1 LQAADISAVKG
12 SRSTG
17 REPFAYARLRPWA
30 WYTLILILASICV
43 FGGVAADPGGQ
54 VSAGNDD
61 SSLFIW
67 WLGHG
72 AEVLAGFL
80 GFGDGSV
87 AAGEGFLFTDAMNA
101 LGGGVNGAWNT
112 SLTGI
117 AIVLAPL
124 TWVAG
129 PIIAYNVLILA
140 IPVLN
145 SLATAVLFTRFLRRG
160 PAFAAA
166 AGVGFS
172 SYTIAQLSGHPNLA
186 FAIAPPLVAAL
197 VLTLLAGPRP
207 GPGQDAGAHP
217 TDAAGVERSGDTR
230 VLGRRTWLLGLG
242 LGAVLGFQFY
252 VSTEVLAGT
261 FIAFLCLMLGLVLC
275 GRSLLTRIGWLR
287 LGAGG
292 LLGAGIALIC
302 ALPLLLTMAGPNA
315 PSGAIRPHGVWNT
328 DLLDPVVPA
337 SPTLIGAGES
347 PLPRVMDIDGA
358 EIGAYVGIPALLAAA
373 IIVLAFARRST
384 AVRVA
389 AVTGLL
395 VFVLSLGSPVLL
407 GGSVL
412 VPTGPFAVI
421 EAIPVLNNV
430 LPMRLVLH
438 STIALFAILGWGLQ
452 WALTARRRPR
462 GIAMLGLLAVA
473 AVVVLPGV
481 QPAREVYVPEFY
493 RSSIA
498 EVIPAGSVVKTLPR
512 PLAWAEPHADE
523 AMVWQS
529 VADFRYRET
538 GGYFIGSSPDSP
550 VTYAAPEDGLDTAL
564 RPTIFAGAPMPAADD
579 PAVAAGIASLRDA
592 GVDFVV
598 IAPEAP
604 LATGGPGEL
613 EALLTA
619 HLGQPVFADEG
630 VVVFRVSGSSS

>member
-1 LQAADISAVKG
+1 MKG

-30 WYTLILILASICV
+30 WYTLILTLASVCV

-72 AEVLAGFL
+72 AEVLAGLL

-87 AAGEGFLFTDAMNA
+87 AAGEGFLYTDAMNA

-117 AIVLAPL
+117 AIVLAPI

-160 PAFAAA
+160 PAFTAA

-186 FAIAPPLVAAL
+186 FAIAPPLVAAIAL
-197 VLTLLAGPRP
+197 ALLAGPQRP
-207 GPGQDAGAHP
+207 NPGESADAL
-217 TDAAGVERSGDTR
+217 S
-230 VLGRRTWLLGLG
+230 RRTWLLGVG

-261 FIAFLCLMLGLVLC
+261 FIAFLCLMLGLIVG
-275 GRSLLTRIGWLR
+275 GRSLLTRAGWLR

-328 DLLDPVVPA
+328 DLLDPIIPA
-337 SPTLIGAGES
+337 SPTLLGFGES

-373 IIVLAFARRST
+373 VIVLAFARR
-384 AVRVA
+384 AVPVRVA
-389 AVTGLL
+389 AVTGIL

-412 VPTGPFAVI
+412 VPTGPFALI

-462 GIAMLGLLAVA
+462 GIAMLGLLAIS

-529 VADFRYRET
+529 VSDFRYRET
-538 GGYFIGSSPDSP
+538 GGYFIGSSPESP
-550 VTYAAPEDGLDTAL
+550 VTYAAPDDGLDEAL
-564 RPTIFAGAPMPAADD
+564 RPTIFDGAPMPSADD
-579 PAVAAGIASLRDA
+579 PAVVAGIASLRDA

-613 EALLTA
+613 EGLLTA
-619 HLGQPVFADEG
+619 ALGTPVFADEG
-630 VVVFRVSGSSS
+630 VIVYRVSGSGA